1 MKPTRPG
8 APPSAGIGVTD
19 SPLLAVDRM
28 TVRFGGLVAVS
39 ELDLDVPQGSI
50 VSLIGPNGAGKTT
63 AFNCISGIYTPTS
76 GTVRFQGRR
85 LERSFTPRT
94 FWSAMG
100 IGLLTGLLFAAAAVD
115 IDRLWLAVIKRGM
128 ITGEP
133 FSLAGAADRLRGYFR
148 GELAIDQMAGKW
160 RVVSAD
166 GSDVLAIRRDL
177 ADAQAVRNEL
187 QAEVTARR
195 AGPGT
200 VPVVTD
206 TETTGTAPPRA
217 GAPRLREDVLDR
229 LAAGKA
235 KIRRRGLLGL
245 AAGWLLGAAG
255 TVAVWRRGR
264 RSPHVVARSGIS
276 RTFQNIRLFP
286 NMTVLENVLV
296 GLDRSIPG
304 GVFAM
309 LFRTPASQ
317 AAEVTARRQAV
328 EALDFVGL
336 SGEANRVAGQLPYGD
351 QRRLEIARA
360 LATGATLLLLDEPAA
375 GMNPS
380 ETGDLAGL
388 VQRIRDRGVTVLLIE
403 HHMNVVMRI
412 SDRVAVLDHGV
423 KIAEG
428 TPAEVRR
435 DPRVIEAYLGGEEP
449 AA

>member
-1 MKPTRPG
+1 MKRSRPG
-8 APPSAGIGVTD
+8 SPPSAGLGVAD
-19 SPLLAVDRM
+19 SPLLAVDRV

-63 AFNCISGIYTPTS
+63 AFNCISGIYTPSS

-85 LERSFTPRT
+85 LERAFTPGT

-115 IDRLWLAVIKRGM
+115 VDRLWMAVIKRGM

-133 FSLAGAADRLRGYFR
+133 FSVAGAAGRLRGYFR

-166 GSDVLAIRRDL
+166 GSDVLAIKRDL
-177 ADAQAVRNEL
+177 GEAQAVRNEL

-206 TETTGTAPPRA
+206 TEKTGTPPSRA
-217 GAPRLREDVLDR
+217 GVPRLRADVLDR

-235 KIRRRGLLGL
+235 KIRRRGLLGF

-309 LFRTPASQ
+309 LFSTPASQ
-317 AAEVTARRQAV
+317 AAEASARRRAL
-328 EALDFVGL
+328 EALEFVGL
-336 SGEANRVAGQLPYGD
+336 GSEGNRVAGQLPYGD

-375 GMNPS
+375 GMNPA
-380 ETGDLAGL
+380 ETTELAAL
-388 VQRIRDRGVTVLLIE
+388 VQRIRDGGVTVLLIE

-435 DPRVIEAYLGGEEP
+435 DAKVIEAYLGGE
-449 AA
+449 ATTT